1 MSTYSWQNFV
11 LVEWQQLQE
20 KIEIADNL
28 IVASIRIDD
37 IKKRFYNKCW
47 GKSRKRNAPTF
58 F

>member
-20 KIEIADNL
+20 KIVIADNL

-37 IKKRFYNKCW
+37 IKKPEKLCFS
-47 GKSRKRNAPTF
+47 GFS
-58 F
+58 

>member
-37 IKKRFYNKCW
+37 IKKPE
-47 GKSRKRNAPTF
+47 KRLLFGF
-58 F
+58 FVIIAA

>member
-11 LVEWQQLQE
+11 LAEWQQLQE

-37 IKKRFYNKCW
+37 IKPEKLCFS
-47 GKSRKRNAPTF
+47 GFS
-58 F
+58 